1 MKDNF
6 RSALISMGYRQ
17 PDAELDSNKWAKP
30 IGYNIF
36 IAHEKELR
44 LNIHYRVEGKDEL
57 QCWETLQL
65 KSNTEL
71 SGDFAS
77 QIATIEQYT
86 DCKRK
91 NRERKTFAFISKAQ
105 QAEQICNK
113 Q

>member
-17 PDAELDSNKWAKP
+17 PDAGNDSNKWAKP

-44 LNIHYRVEGKDEL
+44 LNIHYRINGKDEL
-57 QCWETLQL
+57 HCWDTRQMDP
-65 KSNTEL
+65 NTEL

-77 QIATIEQYT
+77 QIATAEQYT
-86 DCKRK
+86 DCR
-91 NRERKTFAFISKAQ
+91 RAHCDRKTFAFISKAE